1 MLQDSVFP
9 PCRQEAPEG
18 QHGDEEVQ
26 HPGGPQEHQ
35 ARGGGENKSGNMSV
49 GRKLRNVF
57 LTGEGAP
64 SGRPVHPQGGGE
76 QGGVG
81 GRQVTEGQTE
91 LLKLFLMIPPS
102 LGRYSADPRGQ
113 SRPSTRGPRP
123 RETYEE
129 IRNAL
134 TLLGNQV
141 LSEYR
146 SSTICL

>member
-1 MLQDSVFP
+1 M
-9 PCRQEAPEG
+9 
-18 QHGDEEVQ
+18 
-26 HPGGPQEHQ
+26 GGPFTLRE
-35 ARGGGENKSGNMSV
+35 AVNKAGWEV
-49 GRKLRNVF
+49 VRLQK
-57 LTGEGAP
+57 
-64 SGRPVHPQGGGE
+64 
-76 QGGVG
+76 
-81 GRQVTEGQTE
+81 GQTE
-91 LLKLFLMIPPS
+91 VLKLFLMIPPS